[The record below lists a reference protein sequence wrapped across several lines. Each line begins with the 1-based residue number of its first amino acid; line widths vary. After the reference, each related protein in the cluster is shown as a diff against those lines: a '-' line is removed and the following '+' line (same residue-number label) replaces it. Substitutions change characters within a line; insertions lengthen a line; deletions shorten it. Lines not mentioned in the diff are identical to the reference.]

1 MTERE
6 LAERDR
12 ADVMAV
18 FSTREGRRFFARLM
32 LCCGIYDACVTP
44 ENCERTHEIA
54 LREGVRNMGVSILH
68 WLQDADENAIIK
80 LFEADKERRI
90 DEWEKTE

>member
-12 ADVMAV
+12 ADIAAV

-32 LCCGIYDACVTP
+32 HDCGLYITSLSLA
-44 ENCERTHEIA
+44 NSERTHEMA
-54 LREGVRNMGVSILH
+54 FREGARNVGLMVLSWVQG
-68 WLQDADENAIIK
+68 ADENAVVK
-80 LFEADKERRI
+80 LFEADKER
-90 DEWEKTE
+90 DVNEWEKTE